1 MFIILAV
8 ITILSFWLVQESFT
22 WLISVNRID
31 KASEVIKWIAKFNCL
46 SNSKR
51 YRAKKEEL
59 DENLRILKLFN
70 DKKRPIEEN
79 QISVGQ
85 MFREILKYPKFR
97 LYTFVMTFNYFVTA
111 LIYDGLLYLNA
122 EVGENIFINWTAL
135 R

>member
-22 WLISVNRID
+22 WLISVNKID
-31 KASEVIKWIAKFNCL
+31 KASEVINWISKFNCL

-51 YRAKKEEL
+51 YRERREEL
-59 DENLRILKLFN
+59 EENLKILKLFN
-70 DKKRPIEEN
+70 ERRPAEEN
-79 QISVGQ
+79 QISVKQ
-85 MFREILKYPKFR
+85 MFLEIIKYPKFR

-122 EVGENIFINWTAL
+122 EIGENIFINWTAL